1 MNMKKE
7 ELRELI
13 REVVIE
19 ELNKINHKS
28 EEKNNYDYE
37 ELLEL
42 FKKDEKKKDCIIHF
56 LELGR
61 NPTKLEIAK
70 NFAENNLYEREE
82 ETIMW
87 HYGCYSNVDSVMDIL
102 RLKESIRSKN
112 RYKF

>member
-1 MNMKKE
+1 MKKE

-28 EEKNNYDYE
+28 EEKNNNNYNYE

-70 NFAENNLYEREE
+70 YFAENSLYEREE
-82 ETIMW
+82 DTIMK
-87 HYGCYSNVDSVMDIL
+87 HYGYYSGVEPVMDIL
-102 RLKESIRSKN
+102 GLKNSILAKKR
-112 RYKF
+112 F

>member
-1 MNMKKE
+1 MKKE

-28 EEKNNYDYE
+28 EEKNNNNYDYE

-42 FKKDEKKKDCIIHF
+42 FKNDKKKKECIIHF

-70 NFAENNLYEREE
+70 YFAENNLYERDED
-82 ETIMW
+82 IICI
-87 HYGCYSNVDSVMDIL
+87 HYGYYNDVNNVMEIL
-102 RLKESIRSKN
+102 RLKDSIRSKN